1 MLTLSMGLNGRVPLH
16 LGQWMGS
23 TGQWIGE
30 TVIDTNRRLYAFPG
44 IGQIRFPM
52 RWLIPSALM
61 FFVGA
66 SHGLRRLYNLPFI
79 QKRKY
84 AHTYTFVFSTFFA
97 LVGLI
102 ISLQS
107 SRIDIGFPMHQLPE
121 VQFAEW
127 IKKQEGSGAVLLLPQ
142 MRPPPKS
149 GKREDLPVFAN
160 ISQLLSSADA
170 QYFQVIHG
178 RPMYTKPSLKTLS
191 ASDQQDI
198 VARLVRNWDDMAHP
212 MLTGNEIPPSAYD
225 PRSANTRAAAFQ
237 ALLKSGLQF
246 IVVDLGA
253 YNDEAQTILRSQIQ
267 GNVKEEIQFDEGDG
281 VLVFRMF

>member
-66 SHGLRRLYNLPFI
+66 SYGLRRLYAFLLCKKESMRTHIPL
-79 QKRKY
+79 
-84 AHTYTFVFSTFFA
+84 FSTFFA
-97 LVGLI
+97 LGGLI

-149 GKREDLPVFAN
+149 GKREDLPCLCEY
-160 ISQLLSSADA
+160 IIQLLSSADA

-191 ASDQQDI
+191 AADQQDI

-212 MLTGNEIPPSAYD
+212 MLNG
-225 PRSANTRAAAFQ
+225 
-237 ALLKSGLQF
+237 K
-246 IVVDLGA
+246 
-253 YNDEAQTILRSQIQ
+253 
-267 GNVKEEIQFDEGDG
+267 
-281 VLVFRMF
+281 